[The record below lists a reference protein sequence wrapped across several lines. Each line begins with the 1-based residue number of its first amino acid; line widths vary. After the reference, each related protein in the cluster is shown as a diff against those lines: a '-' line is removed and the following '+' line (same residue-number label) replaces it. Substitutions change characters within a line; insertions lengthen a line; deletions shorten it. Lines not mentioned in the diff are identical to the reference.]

1 MYGGNLDLVLAT
13 LQETYFHGGNFAAK
27 LGLIM
32 NIVFDLTA
40 ATDSVLFGERCVLIG
55 TASVAEG
62 KTIKDQDENLYTGE
76 LGKLTIEN
84 KTFTPY
90 IAQPEKTAQDKYN
103 LTVQENIDVNVLI
116 DVRGHANDGEEIEKI
131 VYTYPDITT
140 QEKKTVTEKVNAADI
155 TTDATGYFAK
165 SFTMAIAQA
174 NEPIVATLYF
184 TNGTTKDITVSVA
197 AYCDYIIK
205 NATAN
210 GYSNELVNLC
220 YAVLDYGKN
229 AADYFHYEYEAYPQ
243 YTLPDYF
250 AVEPEITSQAGIHK
264 GSVVTKIDATQMFI
278 LSKATMRLTFK
289 DDLSALTVGVP
300 TIDGETRPGLSA
312 EIVENNGKYSVDI
325 SGIYA
330 TELSKPITI
339 ELSDE
344 TKVQYAATDWVK
356 SILAYSTSDS
366 SKALARSLYYYSKAA
381 NDYFA

>member
-1 MYGGNLDLVLAT
+1 MLIMLLMPDPNTIITRINVTFTIDTSVENHNDSVLNVFRQKNGTGKFSVGVLGANLNMYGGNLDLVLAT

-140 QEKKTVTEKVNAADI
+140 QEKKTVTE
-155 TTDATGYFAK
+155 
-165 SFTMAIAQA
+165 
-174 NEPIVATLYF
+174 
-184 TNGTTKDITVSVA
+184 
-197 AYCDYIIK
+197 
-205 NATAN
+205 
-210 GYSNELVNLC
+210 
-220 YAVLDYGKN
+220 
-229 AADYFHYEYEAYPQ
+229 
-243 YTLPDYF
+243 
-250 AVEPEITSQAGIHK
+250 
-264 GSVVTKIDATQMFI
+264 
-278 LSKATMRLTFK
+278 
-289 DDLSALTVGVP
+289 
-300 TIDGETRPGLSA
+300 
-312 EIVENNGKYSVDI
+312 
-325 SGIYA
+325 
-330 TELSKPITI
+330 
-339 ELSDE
+339 
-344 TKVQYAATDWVK
+344 
-356 SILAYSTSDS
+356 
-366 SKALARSLYYYSKAA
+366 
-381 NDYFA
+381 